1 MPVEGKL
8 APDGRT
14 KLRSGGGLG
23 VKGQERRAQRR
34 PGHHLR
40 SCLLIKRLCSE
51 LVNLS
56 PRCMFGSGGGQ
67 QNERGTLFQHAT
79 YVT

>member
-14 KLRSGGGLG
+14 KLRSGG
-23 VKGQERRAQRR
+23 VKGQERRAQRG

-51 LVNLS
+51 ATQQLLLFFGDWCS
-56 PRCMFGSGGGQ
+56 PSEDVSSR
-67 QNERGTLFQHAT
+67 
-79 YVT
+79 